1 MSVHSLLSFFFF
13 FFNVIVDVQAN
24 LRVLR
29 LIPQGVEVYSRI
41 LIIMVM
47 RELELMTIE
56 EQIQGLTTKLLLGL
70 DYSFV

>member
-56 EQIQGLTTKLLLGL
+56 EQIQDLTTKLLLGL